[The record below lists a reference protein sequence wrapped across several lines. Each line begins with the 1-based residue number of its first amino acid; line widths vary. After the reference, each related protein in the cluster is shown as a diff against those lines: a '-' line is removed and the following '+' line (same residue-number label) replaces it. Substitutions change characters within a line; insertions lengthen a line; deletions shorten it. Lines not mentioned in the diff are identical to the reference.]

1 MRLWYHT
8 WRIKVRYRNAIH
20 IFNSL
25 FDEVSINTDFSEKL
39 KIPLKKE
46 PQSVHWSVVE
56 TIVHSIFRK
65 DGNKEYHCYISDN
78 LIQDHA
84 FNNLVLDEMLQD
96 INYDQKGIKNLVG
109 VFLERKSDCGKLY
122 AIPKKPGSAFVF
134 RKRLVFPSMQLE
146 LKKGH
151 FELTNEEL
159 LLIN

>member
-8 WRIKVRYRNAIH
+8 WGIKVRYRNAIH

-25 FDEVSINTDFSEKL
+25 FDVSINTDFSEKL

-46 PQSVHWSVVE
+46 RQSVHWSVVE
-56 TIVHSIFRK
+56 IIVHSIFRK
-65 DGNKEYHCYISDN
+65 DGNKEYHCYVSDN
-78 LIQDHA
+78 LIQDRA

-109 VFLERKSDCGKLY
+109 VFLERKFDCGKLY

-134 RKRLVFPSMQLE
+134 RKMSGVPVNAAWVE
-146 LKKGH
+146 KGT
-151 FELTNEEL
+151 FWTY
-159 LLIN
+159 

>member
-1 MRLWYHT
+1 M
-8 WRIKVRYRNAIH
+8 
-20 IFNSL
+20 
-25 FDEVSINTDFSEKL
+25 SINTDFSEKL

-56 TIVHSIFRK
+56 IIVHSDIFRK
-65 DGNKEYHCYISDN
+65 DGNKEYHCYVSGII
-78 LIQDHA
+78 IQDHA

-96 INYDQKGIKNLVG
+96 INYDQKGIKNLLR
-109 VFLERKSDCGKLY
+109 VFLERKFDCGKLY
-122 AIPKKPGSAFVF
+122 TIPRKPGSAFVF